1 MASTKV
7 PVELSSTPGIVD
19 NSNATAITIDSS
31 ENVGVGTTT
40 PDEFTLGGTYKYFA
54 VGGTGKTGIINI
66 IDKTTQGSYLQ
77 FGSAAGVRRASIHAL
92 DGSHLCFN
100 TNTNNSGTSV
110 PEKMRITSAGN
121 VGIGTTSPST
131 KLHISG
137 GAILVDN
144 GSSAGTIYFHD
155 TTNYVNLSGDE
166 LQFANN
172 GAERMRIDSSGRL
185 LAGTTS
191 VGARQAHTFAR
202 TGSFAA
208 EVIQQQTSA
217 GASVLGLTYDGAAPN
232 NTSDYFI
239 YARDTAG
246 IKHLVRANGDGYF
259 AGSVGIGTAS
269 PVQPLHIHRTSNSQM
284 QFTDNTSGSNL
295 SDGFRVGWN
304 GALGQ
309 LYLFENAD
317 LRFATNNVE
326 RMRIKADG
334 KVGINDTTPSQ
345 TLDING
351 NLGIGGT
358 EVISSSRNLTNIGTI
373 SSGAITVNT
382 ADLIIE
388 GGANSSQKGLVIKH
402 TGQTGNQ
409 TILEQNS
416 TSAFG
421 RLRTTERALRIEAG
435 QGGGTGTSETLSFHT
450 NGSRAMTITTAQK
463 VLVGGTTDRGR
474 KFVVEGTGDL
484 MALYSTNTGVGGAQL
499 DLIHDSSSPA
509 DGDKV
514 GRLLFSTD
522 DAQYASVEGLATS
535 HGNRYGALKLGVRKN
550 SSTYNYEALTIAS
563 DGSVNLGDGTYDT
576 YLTLDK
582 ETTGTNGILFR
593 NAGNNKGKI
602 LLNSDENLQFFVNN
616 TTNPMTI
623 VEAGGVVV
631 GDTSLIGSR
640 PTGSKLNIFGDGVT
654 LRLDGGSNS
663 TKSILFR
670 GTSSGNPGEVYA
682 DGGLRLR
689 TEDSGMPISFHT
701 NSTGSNNKR
710 MEITGGGDAVF
721 YEKMRR
727 SGFQVASDEEF
738 MRVIHLSHGGSG
750 AAFTRTVDVNSQFG
764 YTSHGGF
771 IYFSVHGW
779 ATDNAHG
786 AIHFRNNGS
795 GNDNGIDAVVLTNFS
810 TQDGIAVTAAKG
822 SGAYEIDITFTN
834 AHSNAHGWRAIVYA

>member
-1 MASTKV
+1 MASTKI

-31 ENVGVGTTT
+31 ERVSIATAANGLLFPASHSKTKIGLYGATGTGAEFIGTSTNTLELSGTNINFNGASGSGTPNLKMGGTTIIDTSRNLINIGRITTADGINDAGTAGSSTIFNESGSTADFRIESDSNTHMFFLDGGLDRVGINTASPVGTLHAAGTTFTFDTPDGSGVTIIRTGNSAHLHLFPAYSSVPTIMGQGAGGLHLGYDSSTNGIRINTSNNVGIGTTSPAVTSKLHLYKASAGT
-40 PDEFTLGGTYKYFA
+40 PHYDTYATQIIEDTEARLQLMSNDGGNNAAGLLLSNEDKHWGITNH
-54 VGGTGKTGIINI
+54 GTG
-66 IDKTTQGSYLQ
+66 
-77 FGSAAGVRRASIHAL
+77 SAHRFAIGYK
-92 DGSHLCFN
+92 D
-100 TNTNNSGTSV
+100 
-110 PEKMRITSAGN
+110 TSASNTDILDAQEDIFNITTGGN
-121 VGIGTTSPST
+121 VGIGTTSIDE
-131 KLHISG
+131 KLHVEAGNIK
-137 GAILVDN
+137 IE
-144 GSSAGTIYFHD
+144 AGTVS
-155 TTNYVNLSGDE
+155 TTRG
-166 LQFANN
+166 
-172 GAERMRIDSSGRL
+172 
-185 LAGTTS
+185 
-191 VGARQAHTFAR
+191 
-202 TGSFAA
+202 
-208 EVIQQQTSA
+208 
-217 GASVLGLTYDGAAPN
+217 
-232 NTSDYFI
+232 
-239 YARDTAG
+239 
-246 IKHLVRANGDGYF
+246 
-259 AGSVGIGTAS
+259 
-269 PVQPLHIHRTSNSQM
+269 
-284 QFTDNTSGSNL
+284 
-295 SDGFRVGWN
+295 
-304 GALGQ
+304 
-309 LYLFENAD
+309 
-317 LRFATNNVE
+317 
-326 RMRIKADG
+326 
-334 KVGINDTTPSQ
+334 
-345 TLDING
+345 
-351 NLGIGGT
+351 
-358 EVISSSRNLTNIGTI
+358 
-373 SSGAITVNT
+373 
-382 ADLIIE
+382 LII
-388 GGANSSQKGLVIKH
+388 AHS
-402 TGQTGNQ
+402 GQTGNL
-409 TILEQNS
+409 TKLEQLAGGNPH
-416 TSAFG
+416 G
-421 RLRTTERALRIEAG
+421 ILHTTERALRISAG
-435 QGGGTGTSETLSFHT
+435 SGGGTGTSETLSFWT
-450 NGSRAMTITTAQK
+450 NASRAMTITTGQK
-463 VLVGGTTDRGR
+463 VLVGGTTDRSR

-484 MALYSTNTGVGGAQL
+484 VQLYSTNTGAAGAQL
-499 DLIHDSSSPA
+499 DLTHDSSSAA

-514 GRLLFSTD
+514 GRVLFSTD
-522 DAQYASVEGLATS
+522 DAQYASVEGIATS
-535 HGNRYGALKLGVRKN
+535 HSSRYGALKLGVRKN

-563 DGSVNLGDGTYDT
+563 DGSVNIGDGTYDT

-640 PTGSKLNIFGDGVT
+640 PTGSKLNIFGDGIT

-710 MEITGGGDAVF
+710 MEIGGSGDVVF

-738 MRVIHLSHGGSG
+738 MRVIHLSGPSSS

-795 GNDNGIDAVVLTNFS
+795 GNDNGIDTVVLVDFS

-834 AHSNAHGWRAIVYA
+834 AHSNNHGWRAIVYA